1 MATISKTEEDLR
13 TAICDKA
20 EDGVNTAYS
29 IGNDEGTKTA
39 LSPAE
44 DDNNLKT
51 QPIATE
57 PLRQTQIVSDTL
69 GFALTQDGTV
79 VRFDPSGAAAPA
91 SWH

>member
-29 IGNDEGTKTA
+29 VDNDEGTKTA

-51 QPIATE
+51 ARNHYMYEDDCYTCMNYDSE
-57 PLRQTQIVSDTL
+57 PENYY
-69 GFALTQDGTV
+69 
-79 VRFDPSGAAAPA
+79 FDQEMNRMKNKPPCQF
-91 SWH
+91 